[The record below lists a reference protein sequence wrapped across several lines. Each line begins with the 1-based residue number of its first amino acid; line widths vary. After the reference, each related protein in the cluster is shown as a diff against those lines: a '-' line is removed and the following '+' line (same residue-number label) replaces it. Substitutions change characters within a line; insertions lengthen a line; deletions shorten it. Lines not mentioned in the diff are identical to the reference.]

1 TNGIS
6 DASGTLHVIRE
17 HPTDSNLLFAGTEFG
32 AFYSQDS
39 GAHWNKLKLGLPT
52 VPVDDIQIHPRENDL
67 ILATHGRS
75 IWILD
80 DLTPLQQMT
89 TGTLSEDLHVFPIR
103 NTIAWRMANNTWFTA
118 QQYYA
123 GPNPPYGALVIF
135 YLKAKPAE
143 KQKVKITVT
152 DANGKTVREIDY
164 DKAEAGVN
172 RINWDLRYDP

>member
-1 TNGIS
+1 DGNLQFSRDGGQTWKNIVSSVPGVPKGTYVSRIVASKYNEGTAYVAFDGHRSNDFHVYLFKTTNFGGSWNALTNGIT
-6 DASGTLHVIRE
+6 DAS
-17 HPTDSNLLFAGTEFG
+17 
-32 AFYSQDS
+32 
-39 GAHWNKLKLGLPT
+39 
-52 VPVDDIQIHPRENDL
+52 
-67 ILATHGRS
+67 
-75 IWILD
+75 
-80 DLTPLQQMT
+80 
-89 TGTLSEDLHVFPIR
+89 GTLSEDLHVFPIR

-123 GPNPPYGALVIF
+123 GPNPPYGGLISF
-135 YLKAKPAE
+135 YLKTKPAE